1 VTRPTVLVVE
11 DDAGLRLALEAGLAA
26 EGFEVAVAGDCDA
39 ACAHATTARPD
50 VVLLDWGLADGD
62 DGTTACHR
70 LRDAHPDGHIVM
82 LTGRSERGIE
92 EAALAAGAQAFL
104 TKGIALEALAGELR
118 RLLASNA

>member
-39 ACAHATTARPD
+39 ACAHAAAVRPD
-50 VVLLDWGLADGD
+50 VVLLDWGLPDGE
-62 DGTTACHR
+62 GGATACHR
-70 LRDAHPDGHIVM
+70 LRDAHPEGHIVM

-92 EAALAAGAQAFL
+92 QAALDAGADAFF
-104 TKGIALEALAGELR
+104 TKGIGLGDLAGELR
-118 RLLASNA
+118 RIASKA